1 MRKLSRGW
9 VWAGLPFLAAAAW
22 AIGAGC
28 ENTAG
33 DCELTAECTGAPGT
47 TASCD
52 PSKVTGPVADTCGV
66 FVSASAKPGGDG
78 TRAKPLATFAT
89 AVDSAKKSGARRVY
103 ACAETF
109 AEAVSLPAEFT
120 VYGGLDCAKS
130 WASSTKGRT
139 TLAPPSGVPITFGA
153 GATTR
158 VENVRATAPNGA
170 APGSDPANP
179 RSGGPSIAAIA
190 LPESDVELVR
200 CELEA
205 GAGADGI
212 AADEETP
219 LGPAPA
225 GEDGAAACTT
235 GEGAAFVPQT
245 CSDPSA
251 PGGEVD
257 TNGGRGGDGEGTPG
271 LLPPAPGAG
280 DAGGMAGVTQTIS
293 VTLCTEGGTGKSG
306 ADGGDGKGG
315 QSTATVLDDKYKGA
329 PGEDGK
335 HGVSGG
341 GGGGGGGGKACSNGA
356 GSGGGSGGAGGCGGA
371 GGKGGG
377 AGGSSVALWAVDAAI
392 SLDQVV
398 MKAGVAGKGA
408 PGTAGQKGPLGGG
421 GGQGGSQV
429 AGEDSAACRGGA
441 GGKGGDG
448 GPGGGGQGGHS
459 IAAVWRTVPPTAT
472 KATFTAGTPG
482 VGAAGGAGAGPTG
495 TGANGL
501 ACPGLD
507 VDKGTCVAP

>member
-9 VWAGLPFLAAAAW
+9 IWAGLPLLAASAW

-33 DCELTAECTGAPGT
+33 DCELTAECTGAPGS

-78 TRAKPLATFAT
+78 TQAKPFATFAS
-89 AVDSAKKSGARRVY
+89 AVDAAKKSGARRVY
-103 ACAETF
+103 ACSETF

-130 WASSTKGRT
+130 WAFSTKGRT
-139 TLAPPSGVPITFGA
+139 TLAPSSGVPITFGA
-153 GATTR
+153 GATTH
-158 VENVRATAPNGA
+158 VENVRATAPDGA
-170 APGSDPANP
+170 APGSDEANP

-205 GAGADGI
+205 GAGADGL
-212 AADEETP
+212 AADEDTP
-219 LGPAPA
+219 LGASP
-225 GEDGAAACTT
+225 GGKDGDAACAT
-235 GEGAAFVPQT
+235 GEGAAAVAHT
-245 CSDPSA
+245 CADPSA
-251 PGGEVD
+251 PGGQVD
-257 TNGGRGGDGEGTPG
+257 ASGGRGGDGEGTPG

-280 DAGGMAGVTQTIS
+280 DAGGAAGVTQTIS
-293 VTLCTEGGTGKSG
+293 VTQCSEGGSGDNG
-306 ADGGDGKGG
+306 ADGAAGQGG
-315 QSTATVLDDKYKGA
+315 QSMPTTLLDDAYKGA

-341 GGGGGGGGKACSNGA
+341 GGGGGKACSGGP
-356 GSGGGSGGAGGCGGA
+356 GSGGGSGGGGGCAGA

-377 AGGSSVALWAVDAAI
+377 AGGSSIALFAVDATI
-392 SLDQVV
+392 SLDQVSL
-398 MKAGVAGKGA
+398 KAGAAGKGA
-408 PGTAGQKGPLGGG
+408 PGAAGQKGALGGG

-429 AGEDSAACRGGA
+429 GGEDSVACRGGA

-482 VGAAGGAGAGPTG
+482 VGAAGGTGAGPTG

-501 ACPGLD
+501 ACQGLD
-507 VDKGTCVAP
+507 VDKGQCVAP